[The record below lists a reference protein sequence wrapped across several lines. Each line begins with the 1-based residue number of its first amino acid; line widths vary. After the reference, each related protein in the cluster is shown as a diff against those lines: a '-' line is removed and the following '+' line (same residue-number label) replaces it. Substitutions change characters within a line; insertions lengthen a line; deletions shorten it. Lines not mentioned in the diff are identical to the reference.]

1 MQDERMSKQEE
12 EILRLRAAIAEL
24 EAEKGEVP
32 QCIADKEKANRE
44 SEEAESDRKFRARQ
58 QEFRDVLN
66 RYEPGFP
73 LKYKHFHNFIIHRRE
88 SKIPDLLESRQTT
101 RSHVLEAAS
110 CQVRQSHSR
119 RKNQL
124 LKEVKGNGKLFA
136 YLINENSNFIFP
148 RREIK
153 TPGILEARQT
163 PRAPVLGG
171 SGGQGSQPHPCRPRQ
186 PQIDAQHHKY
196 LVECSRLESKLK
208 QLQFNA
214 PVYDMENKSVKT
226 TSESSDHLIKAD
238 KALPKNKWFKLKS
251 VKSQPKNT
259 LKDFKASGKMKGLV
273 HRSAASQSKQKS

>member
-1 MQDERMSKQEE
+1 MSSISAVQAKRISVENDYLQIIAKKEEQLRMQDERMSKQEE

-32 QCIADKEKANRE
+32 QCIADKEKANGE
-44 SEEAESDRKFRARQ
+44 SEEAESYRKFRARQ

-88 SKIPDLLESRQTT
+88 SKIPGLMESRQTT

-136 YLINENSNFIFP
+136 
-148 RREIK
+148 
-153 TPGILEARQT
+153 
-163 PRAPVLGG
+163 
-171 SGGQGSQPHPCRPRQ
+171 
-186 PQIDAQHHKY
+186 
-196 LVECSRLESKLK
+196 
-208 QLQFNA
+208 
-214 PVYDMENKSVKT
+214 
-226 TSESSDHLIKAD
+226 
-238 KALPKNKWFKLKS
+238 
-251 VKSQPKNT
+251 
-259 LKDFKASGKMKGLV
+259 
-273 HRSAASQSKQKS
+273 